1 MQFDCK
7 FSNYLKM
14 LFEKAIDRLGI
25 NTGHGFSLSTL
36 GVHNQIVQVKRLS
49 LQLSSFKNVPFSCS
63 AS

>member
-7 FSNYLKM
+7 FSNNFKM
-14 LFEKAIDRLGI
+14 SFADRLGI
-25 NTGHGFSLSTL
+25 NTEDWFSLSTL